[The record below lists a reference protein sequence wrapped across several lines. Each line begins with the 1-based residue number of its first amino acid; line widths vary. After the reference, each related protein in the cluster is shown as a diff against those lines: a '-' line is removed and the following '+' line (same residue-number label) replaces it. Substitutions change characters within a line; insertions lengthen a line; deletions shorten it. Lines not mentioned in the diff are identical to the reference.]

1 MRRRWPI
8 LAATVP
14 LLVGWSLTAAFPAA
28 AAPARPNPGVV
39 GPGGPVQPGGP
50 VSDLGT
56 PAVTPLVTTGSPLL
70 TSGGPQVSSGD
81 LQAGHAGRS
90 AGGGRR
96 YSTVV
101 TSSNWSGYAATGPS
115 GQFTS
120 VSSSWVQPTGNCSSG
135 NQYAA
140 FWVGLDGYS
149 SSTVEQTGSEVDCA
163 GRTPHYYGW
172 YEMYPGASS
181 DYANPVSA
189 GDHFTA
195 SVTYLGSNQ
204 FRLILSDTT
213 KNWTQ
218 TQTETLAGAARSSAE
233 VIAEAPCCTVRGGI
247 LPLTNFG
254 TVNFTGATAATTTNT
269 GGASLFTYNP
279 VEITMPD
286 VSVSSL
292 SNAGNFSVKYTASRS
307 RLSYPFGGF

>member
-8 LAATVP
+8 LAATIP
-14 LLVGWSLTAAFPAA
+14 LLVGWSLTGAFPASA
-28 AAPARPNPGVV
+28 SPHYGVT
-39 GPGGPVQPGGP
+39 GPGGLVQPGGP
-50 VSDLGT
+50 VTGLSSPTTNLATGT
-56 PAVTPLVTTGSPLL
+56 PQISSGTPRVSTGSLP
-70 TSGGPQVSSGD
+70 GGAVGQN
-81 LQAGHAGRS
+81 

-101 TSSNWSGYAATGPS
+101 TSSNWSGYAATS
-115 GQFTS
+115 STTQFTS
-120 VSSSWVQPTGNCSSG
+120 VSSSWVQPTGNCTSG
-135 NQYAA
+135 DQYAA

-163 GRTPHYYGW
+163 GRTPRYYGW

-181 DYANPVSA
+181 DYANPVSP

-195 SVTYLGSNQ
+195 SVTYTGSNQ
-204 FRLILSDTT
+204 FVLVLSDTT
-213 KNWTQ
+213 RGWTQ

-233 VIAEAPCCTVRGGI
+233 AIAEAPCCTARGGI

-254 TVNFTGATAATTTNT
+254 TVNFTGATAANT
-269 GGASLFTYNP
+269 ANPTAASLATFNP

-292 SNAGNFSVKYTASRS
+292 TSSGAFSVKYTGSGSRFPF
-307 RLSYPFGGF
+307 PFGGF

>member
-8 LAATVP
+8 LVATVP
-14 LLVGWSLTAAFPAA
+14 LLVGWSLTGAFPASA
-28 AAPARPNPGVV
+28 ATHYGVT

-50 VSDLGT
+50 VSGLGSPTSTVVAGTTQT
-56 PAVTPLVTTGSPLL
+56 PQISTGS
-70 TSGGPQVSSGD
+70 
-81 LQAGHAGRS
+81 LQDGTVGQP

-101 TSSNWSGYAATGPS
+101 TSSNWSGYAATS
-115 GQFTS
+115 TTTQFTS
-120 VSSSWVQPTGNCSSG
+120 VSSSWVQPAGNCSSG
-135 NQYAA
+135 SQYAA

-181 DYANPVSA
+181 DYSNPVSP

-195 SVTYLGSNQ
+195 SVTYTGSNQ
-204 FRLILSDTT
+204 FVLVLSDTT
-213 KNWTQ
+213 KRWTQ
-218 TQTETLAGAARSSAE
+218 SQTQTLAGAARSSAE
-233 VIAEAPCCTVRGGI
+233 VIAEAPCCTARGGI

-254 TVNFTGATAATTTNT
+254 TVNFTGAAAATAANPTA
-269 GGASLFTYNP
+269 ASLTTYNP

-292 SNAGNFSVKYTASRS
+292 TSAGAFSVRYTGSSSRFPF
-307 RLSYPFGGF
+307 PFGGF